1 MSVPT
6 TKWLI
11 IGTFVVLFAV
21 AVLLLARILNRG
33 IEPIDRINIPRRM
46 NWIRLLIVIAVIVL
60 IFLTAIFFK
69 VLSMVSS

>member
-6 TKWLI
+6 SKWLI
-11 IGTFVVLFAV
+11 IGTFIVLFVV

-33 IEPIDRINIPRRM
+33 IKP
-46 NWIRLLIVIAVIVL
+46 WIRLLIVIAVIVL
-60 IFLTAIFFK
+60 IFLAAIFFK